1 MRCDLK
7 VEKEVGVEDRR
18 KQENS
23 SKGARNERDEAYWD
37 IYQQRKWMMSGRDC
51 LPNDQRELLIG
62 ELANVHGGTAIRLI
76 EATFE

>member
-7 VEKEVGVEDRR
+7 VEKEVGVKDRR

-37 IYQQRKWMMSGRDC
+37 ISTKEVDDIWAG
-51 LPNDQRELLIG
+51 LLT
-62 ELANVHGGTAIRLI
+62 ERST
-76 EATFE
+76 